1 MQTLAVKEGFVPA
14 GNGRETYERF
24 ILRMFFYSTTCVS
37 KKEQADQL
45 KMWYNHIE
53 ESLSRYVATNAT
65 IFLLG
70 GLQALIRQWLARQE
84 VFLSIRQKATHV
96 FYYGI
101 ITPENEYIGSNTNEK
116 DALRQGI
123 NKALEVVDNK

>member
-1 MQTLAVKEGFVPA
+1 MQTLAVKEGFVKDE
-14 GNGRETYERF
+14 NSRETYERF

-84 VFLSIRQKATHV
+84 VFLSIRPKSEHV

-101 ITPENEYIGSNTNEK
+101 ITPENEYIGSNSNEK
-116 DALRQGI
+116 DAIHQGI
-123 NKALEVVDNK
+123 NKSLELLDTK